1 MVDQLFIYRVFAIHI
16 FQQALQFPLIEE
28 IDITISEPIK
38 AFFVED
44 RASLRQNCKV
54 QRGQRQNLVSFDT
67 IIYIIWLDESILPFL
82 LCLKSS

>member
-38 AFFVED
+38 AFLVEN
-44 RASLRQNCKV
+44 RASLRQNC
-54 QRGQRQNLVSFDT
+54 
-67 IIYIIWLDESILPFL
+67 
-82 LCLKSS
+82 